1 MIKTEPM
8 AGHNSGDVDASHLRA
23 FVERIEKLE
32 EEIKALNDDKKD
44 VYGEAKAT
52 GYDTK
57 VMKRVVALR
66 RQDRDKRMEEEAVL
80 DLYLS
85 ALGMA

>member
-1 MIKTEPM
+1 MTKTESL
-8 AGHNSGDVDASHLRA
+8 GHNSGDVDAGHLRA
-23 FVERIEKLE
+23 YIERIEKLE
-32 EEIKALNDDKKD
+32 EEIKALNDDKRD
-44 VYGEAKAT
+44 VYGEAKGA

-57 VMKRVVALR
+57 IIKKIVALR
-66 RQDRDKRMEEEAVL
+66 RPERDKRMEEEAVL